1 MAQWLEL
8 PFVYNLWSISTSVM
22 TACYLRL
29 EVSLI
34 VVFMG
39 FYVLQ
44 EICLVYFVTLLEINY
59 FSFYF
64 NLIKILL

>member
-1 MAQWLEL
+1 
-8 PFVYNLWSISTSVM
+8 M

-29 EVSLI
+29 EVSLK

>member
-1 MAQWLEL
+1 MAQLLEL

-22 TACYLRL
+22 TAYLRL

-44 EICLVYFVTLLEINY
+44 EICLAYFVTLLEINY

>member
-1 MAQWLEL
+1 
-8 PFVYNLWSISTSVM
+8 M

-44 EICLVYFVTLLEINY
+44 EICLFQTLLEINY